1 MGEHLLTKADRI
13 LKRSGFLWL
22 SKTGHRLHNRYF
34 LMVYLPGTTDRVR
47 LGITVTRRVG
57 NAVCRNRI
65 KRHCR
70 EFFRRNRRR
79 ISGIWDI
86 NLIVKKEAAGVPAD
100 RIYTAL
106 MNLFDR
112 MPRGS

>member
-1 MGEHLLTKADRI
+1 MGELALSKADRI

-22 SKTGHRLHNRYF
+22 SKTGHRLHHRYF
-34 LMVYLPGTTDRVR
+34 LVVYLPGTTDRVR
-47 LGITVTRRVG
+47 LGITVTRKVG

-70 EFFRRNRRR
+70 EFFRKHRSR

-86 NLIVKKEAAGVPAD
+86 NLIAKKEVAGVSAD
-100 RIYTAL
+100 RIDAAL